1 MTPNEVLDEL
11 NVLTARVKELMEGE
25 LFDEGDGTEEYVTSG
40 SEDTFC
46 LMAGKGYCSDVGVL
60 SSVKDTENGYIFY
73 FPSYSSANQE
83 NYVCI
88 DYAEAE
94 YMRKL
99 LTYLHKKGQK

>member
-11 NVLTARVKELMEGE
+11 NVLTARVKELMAGE
-25 LFDEGDGTEEYVTSG
+25 LFDEGEGTEEYVTDD
-40 SEDTFC
+40 SEDTLC
-46 LMAGKGYCSDVGVL
+46 LMAGKGYCSNVGLL

-99 LTYLHKKGQK
+99 LTYLHKKGQR

>member
-1 MTPNEVLDEL
+1 MTPNEVLDQL
-11 NVLTARVKELMEGE
+11 NVLSARVKELMAGG
-25 LFDEGDGTEEYVTSG
+25 LFDEGEGTEEYVTSG
-40 SEDTFC
+40 SEDTIC
-46 LMAGKGYCSDVGVL
+46 LIAGKGYCSDVGLL